1 MERSAA
7 IPTFRERGG
16 GEEKNIYI
24 VFEGFLKQ

>member
-16 GEEKNIYI
+16 GEKNIYI